1 MDDFTG
7 FPEAAL
13 DFYDDLE
20 MDNTKSYWEAHKA
33 IYNDSVKAPMVAL
46 TNALEAEFG
55 KPKVFRPFRDVRFA
69 KDKTPYK
76 TNQGAF
82 VGVGPACGW
91 YVEISARGVRTGAGF
106 YDASGTDLARIR
118 TSIDAEAT
126 GKQLQRI
133 LAKLEKAGFSV
144 GGQQL
149 KTSPRGY
156 GADHPR
162 IELLRH
168 KSLTI
173 GKDYGFEPIIQGR
186 STAGRLGR
194 GTARRLVRSEDGT
207 GRSQRN
213 PAQHHRLR
221 RTR

>member
-1 MDDFTG
+1 VSEFTG

-20 MDNTKSYWEAHKA
+20 MDNTKSFWEAHKGVYA
-33 IYNDSVKAPMVAL
+33 ESVKAPIVAL
-46 TNALEAEFG
+46 TDALAPEFG
-55 KPKVFRPFRDVRFA
+55 AAKVFRPYRDVRFA

-76 TNQGAF
+76 THQGAY

-118 TSIDAEAT
+118 ESIDHEAT

-133 LAKLEKAGFSV
+133 LAKLEKAGFEI
-144 GGQQL
+144 GGEKL

-156 GADHPR
+156 DADHPR
-162 IELLRH
+162 IDLLRH
-168 KSLTI
+168 KSLTA
-173 GKDYGFEPIIQGR
+173 GKPYGFDQVIHSPKLVDAVRKDWRALRPLVEWVGD
-186 STAGRLGR
+186 RLG
-194 GTARRLVRSEDGT
+194 D
-207 GRSQRN
+207 
-213 PAQHHRLR
+213 
-221 RTR
+221 

>member
-1 MDDFTG
+1 VNSFNG

-20 MDNTKSYWEAHKA
+20 MDNTKSFWEAHKPT
-33 IYNDSVKAPMVAL
+33 YLDSVKAPMLAL
-46 TNALEAEFG
+46 TAALEPGFG
-55 KPKVFRPFRDVRFA
+55 SAKVFRPHRDTRFA

-82 VGVGPACGW
+82 VGAGPACGW
-91 YVEISARGVRTGAGF
+91 YVEIAARGVRTGAGF

-118 TSIDAEAT
+118 ASIDNEAT

-133 LAKLEKAGFSV
+133 LAKLKQAGFAI

-149 KTSPRGY
+149 KTTPRGFD
-156 GADHPR
+156 ADHPR

-168 KSLTI
+168 KSLTV
-173 GKDYGFEPIIQGR
+173 GKEYGFDPVIHSPGLVDVVRKDWKAARPLVEWV
-186 STAGRLGR
+186 AERLG
-194 GTARRLVRSEDGT
+194 D
-207 GRSQRN
+207 
-213 PAQHHRLR
+213 
-221 RTR
+221 